1 MENGNGGVC
10 VDFVGTIRGGEEER
24 EVVEKGTIRQSG
36 WKEENWR
43 DGGQSGREKGR
54 WRTIRG
60 RGEMEDKCGKT
71 AARSHADA
79 PWEPEHCNS
88 SLTETSALCSGLC
101 AVSGANAVKSS
112 QLRVQCNALCTVKHC
127 MYRSLIRVERERES

>member
-1 MENGNGGVC
+1 MENENGGGGDC
-10 VDFVGTIRGGEEER
+10 VGTIGGGEEER

-43 DGGQSGREKGR
+43 DGEQLRKK
-54 WRTIRG
+54 
-60 RGEMEDKCGKT
+60 GEMEDKCGKT

-88 SLTETSALCSGLC
+88 SFTETSALCCGLC
-101 AVSGANAVKSS
+101 AVSGANAVKWS
-112 QLRVQCNALCTVKHC
+112 QLRVQCNTLCTCSVQVTHQG
-127 MYRSLIRVERERES
+127 ERES